1 MNYIKFKLAVQNFL
15 FATWTLGG
23 CQKSVSN
30 ANDTVVV
37 PPTISSLKN
46 KTTTFF
52 VGVATSTPKIAI
64 SNYTQLIE
72 REFESITAEYQMKM
86 DVILPT
92 KGIYNWSKA
101 DEIVNYSITKG
112 LRVHGHA
119 LIWHESTPDWLVD
132 YKGTDAEFELEVK
145 NYITTVV
152 TRYKDKVT
160 SWDVV
165 NEGVADAGGALRN
178 TIFKQRMGDDYMVKC
193 FKWAREADPNC
204 KLFYNDYGFETNI
217 SKQNKIFD
225 LILDWKSRNIPING
239 LGFQMHIN
247 YLTAKSQ
254 MQDAI
259 TKAVGTGLL
268 IHISELDI
276 RMNPNNDISSFT
288 TERATAQQLK
298 YKEVVSMYNAIPL
311 ANKFG
316 ITLWGVK
323 DDDSWLLKH
332 HNNYN
337 EWPLLFDST
346 FKAKKAHTG
355 FLEGIN

>member
-1 MNYIKFKLAVQNFL
+1 M
-15 FATWTLGG
+15 
-23 CQKSVSN
+23 
-30 ANDTVVV
+30 
-37 PPTISSLKN
+37 
-46 KTTTFF
+46 
-52 VGVATSTPKIAI
+52 
-64 SNYTQLIE
+64 
-72 REFESITAEYQMKM
+72 
-86 DVILPT
+86 
-92 KGIYNWSKA
+92 
-101 DEIVNYSITKG
+101 
-112 LRVHGHA
+112 
-119 LIWHESTPDWLVD
+119 
-132 YKGTDAEFELEVK
+132 
-145 NYITTVV
+145 
-152 TRYKDKVT
+152 
-160 SWDVV
+160 
-165 NEGVADAGGALRN
+165 
-178 TIFKQRMGDDYMVKC
+178 
-193 FKWAREADPNC
+193 
-204 KLFYNDYGFETNI
+204 
-217 SKQNKIFD
+217 
-225 LILDWKSRNIPING
+225 ILDWKSRNIPING

-288 TERATAQQLK
+288 TERSTAQQSK